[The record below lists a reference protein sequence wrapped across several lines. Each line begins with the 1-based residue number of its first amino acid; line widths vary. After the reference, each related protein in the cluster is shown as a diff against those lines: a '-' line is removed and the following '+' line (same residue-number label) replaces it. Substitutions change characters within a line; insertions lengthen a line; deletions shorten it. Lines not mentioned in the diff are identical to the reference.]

1 MYCAGCGQVLT
12 DKQTVCRQCGRPVTA
27 PVGNES
33 ARLYGFAQSLRRLSR
48 YWFLFAGLNV
58 ALGVAGIVM
67 LQMGL
72 TSHAGPYEPWPH
84 PPLLGWTY
92 LGASAWTLLT
102 ARVVMAAVA
111 GMALRDG
118 VECARP
124 VAIVAAVVALTQFP
138 IGLMLG
144 GYTLAKLVGRQSA
157 ELCGKVAVKR
167 DAEKGSTTAR

>member
-1 MYCAGCGQVLT
+1 MYCGGCGKILT
-12 DKQTVCRQCGRPVTA
+12 DKQTVCSHCGRPVTT
-27 PVGNES
+27 PGSNES
-33 ARLYGFAQSLRRLSR
+33 ARSYGFAQSLRRLSR

-58 ALGVAGIVM
+58 ALGVAGLVM
-67 LQMGL
+67 LYMGL

-84 PPLLGWTY
+84 PPLLAWTY
-92 LGASAWTLLT
+92 LGASAWMLLI

-118 VECARP
+118 VDCARP

-144 GYTLAKLVGRQSA
+144 AYTLARLVGKQSA
-157 ELCGKVAVKR
+157 ELC
-167 DAEKGSTTAR
+167 ARLR

>member
-1 MYCAGCGQVLT
+1 MYCPGCGHRMTNEQR
-12 DKQTVCRQCGRPVTA
+12 VCAHCGRPVTA
-27 PVGNES
+27 RGSDEP

-58 ALGVAGIVM
+58 ALGAAGLIMQQV
-67 LQMGL
+67 GL
-72 TSHAGPYEPWPH
+72 TGHAVPYEPWPH
-84 PPLLGWTY
+84 PPLLVWTY
-92 LGASAWTLLT
+92 LGASAWTLL
-102 ARVVMAAVA
+102 AVRVVMAAVA

-144 GYTLAKLVGRQSA
+144 SYTLAKLVGKQSA
-157 ELCGKVAVKR
+157 ELC
-167 DAEKGSTTAR
+167 ARLR